1 MKQAVILVVE
11 DDAELRDALCDTLAL
26 AGYAT
31 ETADNGYAAL
41 DILDRKTVQMVIT
54 DIQMPRMDGHTLL
67 KQIKRKW
74 SQLPVMLMTAF
85 GSIEMAVEAMRDGAV
100 DYLTK
105 PFEAEVLAANVAL
118 HVDPR
123 VGVAIT
129 ADGPAGDEMVAVD
142 TRSRQLVELSKR
154 VAASD
159 ATVMLTGESGVG
171 KEVLA
176 QYIHRHSARADQPFI
191 AINCAAI
198 PDNMLEATLFGYEKG
213 AFTGAYK
220 ACPGKFELAQG
231 GTLLLD
237 EISEMDAAL
246 QAKLLRVL
254 QERQVERLGG
264 NKLIELDV
272 RVLATSNRDMRKEV
286 KAGHFREDLFYR
298 LNVFPIRIPALRER
312 ADDIVPLAERLL
324 RKHFSV
330 VSGTISASF
339 PLNSPAN
346 SPVAVPL
353 LSEAA
358 KTQLQS
364 HHWPGNVRE
373 LDNVIQRALILHN
386 GEHIAAE
393 DIQYELVDELSA
405 LPDDDDDDGPK
416 SLGDEM
422 KGHEYSRILSVLKA
436 DHGNRKSAA
445 EKLGIS
451 QRTLRYKLAR
461 MREMG
466 MSVPGR
472 YGAEMS

>member
-1 MKQAVILVVE
+1 MQQAVILVVE
-11 DDAELRDALCDTLAL
+11 DDAELRDALCDTLQL

-31 ETADNGYAAL
+31 ETADNGLAAL
-41 DILDRKTVQMVIT
+41 EILQRKSVQMVIT
-54 DIQMPRMDGHTLL
+54 DIQMPGMDGHTLL
-67 KQIKRKW
+67 KQIKQQW
-74 SQLPVMLMTAF
+74 ATLPVMLMTAY
-85 GSIEMAVEAMRDGAV
+85 GSIEMAVAAMRDGAV

-118 HVDPR
+118 HLSPD
-123 VGVAIT
+123 AAAA
-129 ADGPAGDEMVAVD
+129 ADGYEPMLAVD
-142 TRSRQLVELSKR
+142 ARSRQLVALADR

-176 QYIHRHSARADQPFI
+176 QYIHRHSARADKPFI

-246 QAKLLRVL
+246 QVKLLRVL

-264 NKLIELDV
+264 NKIIDLDV
-272 RVLATSNRDMRKEV
+272 RVLATSNRNMGEEV
-286 KAGHFREDLFYR
+286 KAGNFREDLFYR
-298 LNVFPIRIPALRER
+298 LNVFPIRIPPLRER
-312 ADDIVPLAERLL
+312 PGDIVPLAERLL
-324 RKHFSV
+324 LKHFSV
-330 VSGTISASF
+330 VSGTLSA
-339 PLNSPAN
+339 PYRADTPK
-346 SPVAVPL
+346 
-353 LSEAA
+353 LSDEACA
-358 KTQLQS
+358 RLQG
-364 HHWPGNVRE
+364 HPWPGNVRE
-373 LDNVIQRALILHN
+373 LDNVIQRALILHD
-386 GEHIAAE
+386 GQSIRAD
-393 DIQYELVDELSA
+393 DIQYEQDSDAPLSTAPAADE
-405 LPDDDDDDGPK
+405 PTT
-416 SLGDEM
+416 LGTEM
-422 KGHEYSRILSVLKA
+422 KNHEFNRILAVLKA
-436 DHGNRKSAA
+436 DHGNRKTAA